1 MKILK
6 QGAEAILYKD
16 GNNLVKERITKSY
29 RIKQIDDKLIKIRTK
44 KETKL
49 LKSVEFS
56 PKVLDSNKN
65 KIIMEFI
72 DGKLLK
78 DVLDKLD
85 TDDKKRICIII
96 GKQIAEL
103 HNKNII
109 HGDLTTSNII
119 LKDDKVYF
127 IDFGL
132 GFISRK
138 EEDKAVDLYLLKQA
152 LESKHYEHAK
162 ECFMEILKGYEEC
175 KNYKEVLKRLEKV
188 KQRGRY
194 KRKV

>member
-6 QGAEAILYKD
+6 QGAEAILYKEN
-16 GNNLVKERITKSY
+16 NNLVKERIAKNY

-44 KETKL
+44 KEAKL

-56 PKVLDSNKN
+56 PKVFDSSKN

-72 DGKLLK
+72 DGKLFK
-78 DVLDKLD
+78 DILDKLS
-85 TDDKKRICIII
+85 TDEKKKICGII

-119 LKDDKVYF
+119 LKEDKVYF
-127 IDFGL
+127 VNNPVNHLFPL
-132 GFISRK
+132 
-138 EEDKAVDLYLLKQA
+138 
-152 LESKHYEHAK
+152 
-162 ECFMEILKGYEEC
+162 
-175 KNYKEVLKRLEKV
+175 
-188 KQRGRY
+188 
-194 KRKV
+194 